1 MKRAPM
7 EHASISQSWR
17 NPMNTEKL
25 GKSRLMNF
33 LARLG
38 GIAMESR
45 LRHLLF
51 DPVATLR
58 DAGLKPGQTVLEVGC
73 GTGFFTLPAARI
85 LGNSGHLIAMDPL
98 TDYLKR
104 VREKLD
110 AAGLQNVN
118 VIQRDALQTG
128 LEEGCADLVLLL
140 GVLPF
145 PTLPLEKLLPEM
157 HRVLKPDGQMG
168 IWLFPTTAGVPGAI
182 ERSGLFSEVSRTVRV
197 YRYAKLQT

>member
-1 MKRAPM
+1 
-7 EHASISQSWR
+7 
-17 NPMNTEKL
+17 MNTEKL

-98 TDYLKR
+98 TDYVKR

-118 VIQRDALQTG
+118 VIQRDALHTG
-128 LEEGCADLVLLL
+128 LENNSLDLALLL
-140 GVLPF
+140 GVLPY
-145 PTLPLEKLLPEM
+145 PGLPLNQLLPEM
-157 HRVLKPDGQMG
+157 HRVLKPTGKMG
-168 IWLFPTTAGVPGAI
+168 VWLFPVTGLVPGAI
-182 ERSGLFSEVSRTVRV
+182 TRSGFFSQVSRKNRTYVFESAR
-197 YRYAKLQT
+197 R

>member
-1 MKRAPM
+1 
-7 EHASISQSWR
+7 
-17 NPMNTEKL
+17 MNTEKL

-73 GTGFFTLPAARI
+73 GTGFYTLPAARI
-85 LGNSGHLIAMDPL
+85 LGNSGHFIAMDPL
-98 TDYLKR
+98 TDYVKR
-104 VREKLD
+104 VRLKVD
-110 AAGLQNVN
+110 AAGLQNVD
-118 VIQRDALQTG
+118 VIQHDALQTG

-182 ERSGLFSEVSRTVRV
+182 EKSGMFFEISRNGRV
-197 YRYAKLQT
+197 YRYARMQS